1 MFTVGD
7 NLGLPIG
14 NLTSQMFANFY
25 MNTFDKIMVEKFQYY
40 GRYVDDFF
48 VVGKDKKELL
58 NSVP

>member
-1 MFTVGD
+1 
-7 NLGLPIG
+7 
-14 NLTSQMFANFY
+14 MFANFY

-48 VVGKDKKELL
+48 IVGKDKKELL